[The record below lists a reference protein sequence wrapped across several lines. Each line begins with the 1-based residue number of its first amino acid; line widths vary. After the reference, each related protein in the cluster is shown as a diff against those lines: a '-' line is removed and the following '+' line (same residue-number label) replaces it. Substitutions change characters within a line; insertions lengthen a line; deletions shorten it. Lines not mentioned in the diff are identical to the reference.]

1 MHDGQVSA
9 AVIFDLF
16 GTLTGFE
23 SQRDAQAAILAEM
36 LEVPVEDLIAQL
48 RETYD
53 ERARGALGDLRDQ
66 VATIARLSGSSP
78 SPGVLDQAV
87 ELRMEGQWAVLQP
100 RPGAVEVLASLRARG
115 LKIGVLSDCTDEIP
129 VLWPTSVYADLVDA
143 AVFSCVLGVRK
154 PDQRTYAALLTALRV
169 PAERCL
175 YVGDGGSSELS
186 GARTAGL
193 RPILLKVV
201 GEDHFRYDQEL
212 DWSGETIGSLAE
224 VLGLVDD
231 SGPLDC

>member
-23 SQRDAQAAILAEM
+23 SLRDNQAATLAEA
-36 LEVPVEDLIAQL
+36 LDVPVEELTVQL

-53 ERARGALGDLRDQ
+53 ERARGVLGDVRDQ
-66 VATIARLSGSSP
+66 IVSLTRQMGSSP
-78 SPGVLDQAV
+78 SEGTLDRAV
-87 ELRMEGQWAVLQP
+87 EIRMQGQWAVMQP
-100 RPGAVEVLASLRARG
+100 RPGALEVLVELRGRG
-115 LKIGVLSDCTDEIP
+115 LKIGVLSDCTNEIP
-129 VLWPTSVYADLVDA
+129 LLWPASAYANLVDA

-154 PDQRTYAALLTALRV
+154 PDQRTYAAVLAELRV
-169 PAERCL
+169 PADHCL

-186 GARTAGL
+186 GARKAGL
-193 RPILLKVV
+193 RPILLDVV

-212 DWSGETIGSLAE
+212 DWSGESVASLSE
-224 VLGLVDD
+224 VVSLVDA
-231 SGPLDC
+231 SQLLNE

>member
-1 MHDGQVSA
+1 MHDVRVSA

-23 SQRDAQAAILAEM
+23 TLRDSQAAVLADV
-36 LEVPVEDLIAQL
+36 LDVPVDELTVQL

-53 ERARGALGDLRDQ
+53 ERARGVLGDVRDQ
-66 VATIARLSGSSP
+66 VVALTRQIGSSP
-78 SPGVLDQAV
+78 SEGALDRAV
-87 ELRMEGQWAVLQP
+87 EIRMQGQWAVMQP
-100 RPGAVEVLASLRARG
+100 RPGALEVLAELRARG
-115 LKIGVLSDCTDEIP
+115 LKIGVLSDCTNEIP
-129 VLWPTSVYADLVDA
+129 ILWPASVYAGLVDS

-154 PDQRTYAALLTALRV
+154 PDQRTYAAVLTELGVQPDA
-169 PAERCL
+169 CL

-186 GARTAGL
+186 GARKAGL
-193 RPILLKVV
+193 RPILLDVV

-212 DWSGETIGSLAE
+212 DWSGESVASLAD

-231 SGPLDC
+231 SGLLDR

>member
-1 MHDGQVSA
+1 MHDGHVSA

-23 SQRDAQAAILAEM
+23 SQRDIQAATLAEV
-36 LEVPVEDLIAQL
+36 LGVPVEALIDQL

-53 ERARGALGDLRDQ
+53 ERARGGLGDLRDQ
-66 VATIARLSGSSP
+66 VATIARRSGSSP
-78 SPGVLDQAV
+78 SPFVLDQAV
-87 ELRMEGQWAVLQP
+87 ELRMQGQWAVLQP

-129 VLWPTSVYADLVDA
+129 LLWPASLYADLVDA

-154 PDQRTYAALLTALRV
+154 PDQRTYSAVLAELRV
-169 PAERCL
+169 PADRCL

-193 RPILLKVV
+193 RPILLKVA

-212 DWSGETIGSLAE
+212 NWDGETVGSLSE
-224 VLGLVDD
+224 VLSLVDA
-231 SGPLDC
+231 SGLLDC

>member
-1 MHDGQVSA
+1 MHDGHVSA

-23 SQRDAQAAILAEM
+23 SQRDAQAAVLAEM
-36 LEVPVEDLIAQL
+36 LGVPVATLIGEL
-48 RETYD
+48 RDTYD
-53 ERARGALGDLRDQ
+53 ERARGVLGDLRDQ
-66 VATIARLSGSSP
+66 IATIARRSGSSLE
-78 SPGVLDQAV
+78 PGVLDRAV
-87 ELRMEGQWAVLQP
+87 ELRMESQWAVLQP

-129 VLWPTSVYADLVDA
+129 ILWPMSAYADLVDA

-154 PDQRTYAALLTALRV
+154 PDQRTYAAVLTELSVSAD
-169 PAERCL
+169 RCL

-186 GARTAGL
+186 GAQTAGL

-212 DWSGETIGSLAE
+212 DWSGETVGSLAE
-224 VLGLVDD
+224 VLGLVDS
-231 SGPLDC
+231 SGLLES